1 MTLNNFTEAIAAKLS
16 ALWPDRKVYVDEI
29 PKDADGQFFVGII
42 ESEQEKHLD
51 RRWKRSIQFE
61 VLYFLK
67 SKENMEFNAWAE
79 AMYDQFETLTVQETE
94 QKTRTIRLTGQKAK
108 SNKNARVYTYR
119 TLLKYLATVSND
131 FKVVLNNDA
140 YELFIRIR
148 LSGYTQRDALAAVLG
163 QMIPANLVLL
173 LQTAIPQTVLR
184 PASVVGAAMVNM
196 VRHEHQPEGGNQ
208 NGTI

>member
-108 SNKNARVYTYR
+108 SNKNARVYQFTFDADFFFVLMSPEIPFME
-119 TLLKYLATVSND
+119 TLD
-131 FKVVLNNDA
+131 
-140 YELFIRIR
+140 
-148 LSGYTQRDALAAVLG
+148 
-163 QMIPANLVLL
+163 
-173 LQTAIPQTVLR
+173 QTEEVK
-184 PASVVGAAMVNM
+184 
-196 VRHEHQPEGGNQ
+196 
-208 NGTI
+208 

>member
-94 QKTRTIRLTGQKAK
+94 QKTRTIRLTGQKEMCIRDR
-108 SNKNARVYTYR
+108 SISDIWTW
-119 TLLKYLATVSND
+119 TPTVTPWGPN
-131 FKVVLNNDA
+131 
-140 YELFIRIR
+140 
-148 LSGYTQRDALAAVLG
+148 
-163 QMIPANLVLL
+163 
-173 LQTAIPQTVLR
+173 
-184 PASVVGAAMVNM
+184 
-196 VRHEHQPEGGNQ
+196 
-208 NGTI
+208 

>member
-29 PKDADGQFFVGII
+29 PKGADGQFFVGII

-108 SNKNARVYTYR
+108 SNKNARVYQFTFDADFFFVLTSPEIPFME
-119 TLLKYLATVSND
+119 TLD
-131 FKVVLNNDA
+131 
-140 YELFIRIR
+140 
-148 LSGYTQRDALAAVLG
+148 
-163 QMIPANLVLL
+163 
-173 LQTAIPQTVLR
+173 QTEEVK
-184 PASVVGAAMVNM
+184 
-196 VRHEHQPEGGNQ
+196 
-208 NGTI
+208 

>member
-108 SNKNARVYTYR
+108 SSKNARVYQFTFDADFFFVLTSPEIPFME
-119 TLLKYLATVSND
+119 TLD
-131 FKVVLNNDA
+131 
-140 YELFIRIR
+140 
-148 LSGYTQRDALAAVLG
+148 
-163 QMIPANLVLL
+163 
-173 LQTAIPQTVLR
+173 QTEEVK
-184 PASVVGAAMVNM
+184 
-196 VRHEHQPEGGNQ
+196 
-208 NGTI
+208 